1 MHRDIKPGNVM
12 IDDKLKK
19 VRIIDWGLGEFYLP
33 DQDYNV
39 RVSSR
44 YYKGP

>member
-1 MHRDIKPGNVM
+1 MHRDIKPQNVM
-12 IDDKLKK
+12 IDAIQKK
-19 VRIIDWGLGEFYLP
+19 IRIIDWGLGEFYLP
-33 DQDYNV
+33 NQDYNV